1 MQQEGLWQNDTSNDT
16 LEGRSRRSST
26 KRNSQHNQ
34 ELSAELRKTGA
45 GDGNRT
51 HVSSLGSYSSTIEL
65 RPHGAGRVYAGAGVR
80 RNVRR

>member
-16 LEGRSRRSST
+16 LGGRSRRSSAR
-26 KRNSQHNQ
+26 RNSQHNQ

-65 RPHGAGRVYAGAGVR
+65 RPPGADRVYAGAGVR

>member
-1 MQQEGLWQNDTSNDT
+1 MQQEWFWQNDTSNDT
-16 LEGRSRRSST
+16 LGGRSRPSLVG
-26 KRNSQHNQ
+26 RNSQCNQ
-34 ELSAELRKTGA
+34 EIRAEIRKTGA

-65 RPHGAGRVYAGAGVR
+65 RPHGAGRVYAGAGVW